1 MVRIGLT
8 TLNPLEILVTWSF
21 SAVTYLEVSWVPWT
35 RLGWGT
41 ITELIVRDQKETA
54 EGGTGCSGGPWSCT
68 LSPELNMG
76 TGRFRLCVLELC
88 LWFTP

>member
-41 ITELIVRDQKETA
+41 ITELIVRDQKRQLKGA
-54 EGGTGCSGGPWSCT
+54 PVVQADH
-68 LSPELNMG
+68 
-76 TGRFRLCVLELC
+76 GRAHLVRS
-88 LWFTP
+88 

>member
-21 SAVTYLEVSWVPWT
+21 SAVTNLEVSWVPWT

-41 ITELIVRDQKETA
+41 ITGLIVRDQKRRLKGA
-54 EGGTGCSGGPWSCT
+54 PVVQADH
-68 LSPELNMG
+68 
-76 TGRFRLCVLELC
+76 GRAH
-88 LWFTP
+88 

>member
-8 TLNPLEILVTWSF
+8 TLNPFEILVTWSF

-41 ITELIVRDQKETA
+41 ITGLIVRDQKRR
-54 EGGTGCSGGPWSCT
+54 
-68 LSPELNMG
+68 LNG
-76 TGRFRLCVLELC
+76 APVVQADHGRAH
-88 LWFTP
+88 